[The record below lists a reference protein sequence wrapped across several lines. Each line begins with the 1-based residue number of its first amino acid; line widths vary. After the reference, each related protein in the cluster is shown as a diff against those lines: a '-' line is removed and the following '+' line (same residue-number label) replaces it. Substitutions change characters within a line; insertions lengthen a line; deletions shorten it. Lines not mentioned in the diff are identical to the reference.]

1 MTLRTPPLS
10 STRSS
15 YSSPRSCAP
24 YFTHSSDHSHLLH
37 FLAFRPRSAPQV
49 SAAEELETASYSRR
63 AAVFGEILAL
73 LRAMAAQQGCAAIV
87 TCEGE
92 SFFYIP
98 LHFTRILLTV

>member
-1 MTLRTPPLS
+1 
-10 STRSS
+10 
-15 YSSPRSCAP
+15 
-24 YFTHSSDHSHLLH
+24 
-37 FLAFRPRSAPQV
+37 V

-92 SFFYIP
+92 SFFYMSWQC
-98 LHFTRILLTV
+98 LCLTHLVLLIA